1 MSDTAQPIKSPCIE
15 VCALDDHN
23 VCIGCYRTADEI
35 IDWFSASDDRKRDHS
50 GGAAKTPS
58 RERVVAPQSTYS
70 AECSSKPASVSNGQ
84 IRTRLICVLAM
95 SSISS

>member
-35 IDWFSASDDRKRDHS
+35 IDWFVR
-50 GGAAKTPS
+50 
-58 RERVVAPQSTYS
+58 
-70 AECSSKPASVSNGQ
+70 
-84 IRTRLICVLAM
+84 AM
-95 SSISS
+95 SVNATFWRR

>member
-35 IDWFSASDDRKRDHS
+35 IDWFIASDDRKRDILDALKRRR
-50 GGAAKTPS
+50 AA
-58 RERVVAPQSTYS
+58 S
-70 AECSSKPASVSNGQ
+70 A
-84 IRTRLICVLAM
+84 
-95 SSISS
+95 

>member
-35 IDWFSASDDRKRDHS
+35 IDWFSASDDLKRDILEALKRRR
-50 GGAAKTPS
+50 AA
-58 RERVVAPQSTYS
+58 S
-70 AECSSKPASVSNGQ
+70 A
-84 IRTRLICVLAM
+84 
-95 SSISS
+95 

>member
-35 IDWFSASDDRKRDHS
+35 IDWFSASDDRKRDILEALQRRR
-50 GGAAKTPS
+50 AA
-58 RERVVAPQSTYS
+58 S
-70 AECSSKPASVSNGQ
+70 A
-84 IRTRLICVLAM
+84 
-95 SSISS
+95 

>member
-35 IDWFSASDDRKRDHS
+35 IDWFSC
-50 GGAAKTPS
+50 
-58 RERVVAPQSTYS
+58 ER
-70 AECSSKPASVSNGQ
+70 
-84 IRTRLICVLAM
+84 
-95 SSISS
+95 

>member
-1 MSDTAQPIKSPCIE
+1 MSVLGVTAPQTR
-15 VCALDDHN
+15 LL
-23 VCIGCYRTADEI
+23 IGLA
-35 IDWFSASDDRKRDHS
+35 ASDDRKRDILE
-50 GGAAKTPS
+50 ARAKTPS

>member
-35 IDWFSASDDRKRDHS
+35 IDWFSASDDRKRDILEALKRRR
-50 GGAAKTPS
+50 AA
-58 RERVVAPQSTYS
+58 S
-70 AECSSKPASVSNGQ
+70 A
-84 IRTRLICVLAM
+84 
-95 SSISS
+95 